1 MLGGTHKKL
10 EVRAEGFFKTC
21 LGGWKFYFFAR
32 KICEKEEKMVLTNCK
47 AIKTFVCSD
56 FLQMCIFHSITC
68 FKIDP
73 CSSV

>member
-10 EVRAEGFFKTC
+10 EGFFKTC

-47 AIKTFVCSD
+47 AIKTFCVFRFYNLSH
-56 FLQMCIFHSITC
+56 IFGK
-68 FKIDP
+68 FQNDL
-73 CSSV
+73 